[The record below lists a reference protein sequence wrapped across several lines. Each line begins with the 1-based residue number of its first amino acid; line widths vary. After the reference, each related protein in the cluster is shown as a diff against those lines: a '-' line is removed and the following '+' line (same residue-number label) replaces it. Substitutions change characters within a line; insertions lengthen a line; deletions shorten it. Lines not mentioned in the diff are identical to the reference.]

1 MKFWVSKPVRKKKEK
16 KYLQEMMKKVVE
28 IKAENITLDTPNLP
42 KTPENIAPTPRLEN
56 MDSRKIVRSWFI

>member
-1 MKFWVSKPVRKKKEK
+1 
-16 KYLQEMMKKVVE
+16 MMKKVVE